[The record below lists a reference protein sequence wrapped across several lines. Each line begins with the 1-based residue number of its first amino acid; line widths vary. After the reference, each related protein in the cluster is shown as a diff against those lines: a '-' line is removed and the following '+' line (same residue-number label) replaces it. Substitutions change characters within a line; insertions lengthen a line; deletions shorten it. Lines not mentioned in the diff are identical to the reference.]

1 MPRFLTLG
9 PEPLLSLKETE
20 QLHYP
25 VLRICPTN
33 CSLDG
38 NYSHLLL
45 TSKTTV
51 RVLLERAGRTFFTGK
66 TTLAVGKA
74 TAALLQKEQLPVDYI
89 AQEETAEGMLALLD
103 TVPLANSSLLWPHS
117 ERARQVLEKG
127 LKERGLSFHA
137 PILYTLE
144 FQVPPNRPPLAAF
157 DGILF
162 SSPSTIDGFLNAYGS
177 FPEGKEL
184 RAIGPVTQAALLL
197 KLRTNEQKGRYAR
210 NQVTYANTYEESF

>member
-9 PEPLLSLKETE
+9 PEPLLSLKKAE

-25 VLRICPTN
+25 VLKVCPTN
-33 CSLDG
+33 CSLEG

-51 RVLLERAGRTFFTGK
+51 RLLLECAGRDFFAGK
-66 TTLAVGKA
+66 TILAVGKA
-74 TAALLQKEQLPVDYI
+74 TAALLQKEQIPIDYV

-103 TVPLANSSLLWPHS
+103 TVPLADCHLLWPHS
-117 ERARQVLEKG
+117 ERARNVLEEG
-127 LKERGLSFHA
+127 LKKRSLSYHA

-144 FQVPPNRPPLAAF
+144 LQIPPNRPPLTAF

-162 SSPSTIDGFLNAYGS
+162 SSPSTIEGFLNAYGT
-177 FPEGKEL
+177 FPKDKIL
-184 RAIGPVTQAALLL
+184 RAIGPVTQAALRF
-197 KLRTNEQKGRYAR
+197 KLGADEQVGRDAGDKVGYTDA
-210 NQVTYANTYEESF
+210 YEESF